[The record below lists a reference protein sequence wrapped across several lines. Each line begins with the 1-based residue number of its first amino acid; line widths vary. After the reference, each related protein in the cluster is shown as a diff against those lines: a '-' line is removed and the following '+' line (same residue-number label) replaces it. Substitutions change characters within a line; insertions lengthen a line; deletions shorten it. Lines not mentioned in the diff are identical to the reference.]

1 MAENSTT
8 VSHELVRATRRL
20 AQGGEASVYSVVVTT
35 SALRSLGIEPG
46 APLVYKRFHE
56 PSPSHSHKRLE
67 ALVRLRH
74 EIDPRTRT
82 ELDARASWPLAV
94 VVAEEALGVLLPA
107 APSTFNYPFRLAS
120 GRDGTAL
127 LEVQHLMARPGQ
139 NRRVGLP
146 PIGIRARLAV
156 AVHIVDTFSLLHAT
170 ELVYGDLSAKNVVV
184 RLRPEGMT
192 YLLDC
197 DGCRQVAF
205 GMGQPAVE
213 SPDWDPPE
221 GSRRPTQRTDAYKL
235 GLLVGRLLAA
245 IGGSARA
252 EALEA
257 RLTPLIPDEL
267 LVALRA
273 SLREDPK
280 LRPPVA
286 DWSDPLRSALDT
298 I

>member
-1 MAENSTT
+1 MT
-8 VSHELVRATRRL
+8 VSHEMVRATRRL
-20 AQGGEASVYSVVVTT
+20 AQGGEASVYSVVVAT

-56 PSPSHSHKRLE
+56 PSQSHSHERLE
-67 ALVRLRH
+67 DLVRLRH
-74 EIDPRTRT
+74 EVDPKTRR

-94 VVAEEALGVLLPA
+94 VLAEEPLGVLLPA

-127 LEVQHLMARPGQ
+127 LEAQHLMARPSQ
-139 NRRVGLP
+139 NHRVGLP

-156 AVHIVDTFSLLHAT
+156 AVHIVNTFSLLHAT
-170 ELVYGDLSAKNVVV
+170 GLVYGDLSAKNVVI
-184 RLRPEGMT
+184 RLRPEGT
-192 YLLDC
+192 SYLLDC
-197 DGCRQVAF
+197 DGILQVGF
-205 GMGQPAVE
+205 GKGQPTVE

-235 GLLVGRLLAA
+235 GLLVGRILAA

-257 RLTPLIPDEL
+257 RLTPLVPDEIL
-267 LVALRA
+267 GALRA
-273 SLREDPK
+273 SLREDPE

-286 DWSDPLRSALDT
+286 DWSGPLRSALDT